1 MKRTLI
7 CGMVAACVLGMV
19 GCGGE
24 DYLEAAQQGD
34 VDAQVALGHE
44 YRQGDMSDWDEGVK
58 WYRKA
63 AAQGNEEAQYY
74 LGLMILRGTGTRQ
87 NPTEAVTWLLKAAE
101 QGNVEAQV
109 TLGQVY
115 AGEYAT
121 EYNEAGTDVTPDPAE
136 SEKWYRKAAD
146 QGNSQAQEALDSL

>member
-1 MKRTLI
+1 MASSL
-7 CGMVAACVLGMV
+7 L
-19 GCGGE
+19 
-24 DYLEAAQQGD
+24 
-34 VDAQVALGHE
+34 
-44 YRQGDMSDWDEGVK
+44 
-58 WYRKA
+58 
-63 AAQGNEEAQYY
+63 Y